1 MAKPDIKDMES
12 AVLPI
17 PQRLSH
23 LAFYCHSETIRNPMS
38 GTKLQTIFMH
48 MPLMRSLSFMQKKKE
63 TVNFLTRSRM
73 PSAMSLALVVLLN
86 SSWAQAAISSV
97 EAAEPAV
104 AKLGSISISS
114 AEVQQLL
121 RAMPEGERTKVKSN
135 PEGVQNW
142 LRQRLASEA
151 LLREA
156 QQKKWA
162 ERPEV
167 KARIDAAIK
176 DVTARIVSTSY
187 LESLVRLP
195 AGFPSD
201 AEVRVAYERN
211 KSQLNVAPT
220 YRIAQI
226 FLPVAPDADAATIAA
241 VRSKAA
247 ELTKQARTGDFAALA
262 KEHSLDAPSASKGG
276 EVGNLPL
283 AQLLPETRE
292 IVSSMQLNQVSEP
305 VRSVSGFHVLKLLAS
320 QPARPATLEE
330 VKPTLQAALREQRQ
344 QELVNEYLSKLAPSS
359 EVSIDNAALDTAL
372 QKVN

>member
-1 MAKPDIKDMES
+1 MK
-12 AVLPI
+12 
-17 PQRLSH
+17 
-23 LAFYCHSETIRNPMS
+23 
-38 GTKLQTIFMH
+38 
-48 MPLMRSLSFMQKKKE
+48 
-63 TVNFLTRSRM
+63 FLTRGNM
-73 PSAMSLALVVLLN
+73 PSAMSLALVVLL
-86 SSWAQAAISSV
+86 SSNCAQAAMSSV
-97 EAAEPAV
+97 KAADPAV
-104 AKLGSISISS
+104 ARLGAVSISS

-135 PEGVQNW
+135 PQGLQNW

-167 KARIDAAIK
+167 KDRIDAAIK

-195 AGFPSD
+195 VGFPSD
-201 AEVRVAYERN
+201 AEVRAAYERN
-211 KSQLNVAPT
+211 KSQLSVAPT
-220 YRIAQI
+220 YRVAQI

-241 VRSKAA
+241 VHSKAT

-262 KEHSLDAPSASKGG
+262 QEHSLDAPSASKGG

-305 VRSVSGFHVLKLLAS
+305 VRSVSGFHVLKLLGS

-344 QELVNEYLSKLAPSS
+344 TELVNEYLSKLAPSS

>member
-1 MAKPDIKDMES
+1 
-12 AVLPI
+12 
-17 PQRLSH
+17 
-23 LAFYCHSETIRNPMS
+23 
-38 GTKLQTIFMH
+38 
-48 MPLMRSLSFMQKKKE
+48 
-63 TVNFLTRSRM
+63 M
-73 PSAMSLALVVLLN
+73 PSVK
-86 SSWAQAAISSV
+86 
-97 EAAEPAV
+97 AAEPVV
-104 AKLGSISISS
+104 ARLGAISISS
-114 AEVQQLL
+114 AEVEQLL

-167 KARIDAAIK
+167 KSRIDAAVK
-176 DVTARIVSTSY
+176 DATARIVSTSY

-195 AGFPSD
+195 ADFPSD
-201 AEVRVAYERN
+201 AEVHAAYERN

-220 YRIAQI
+220 YRVAQI

-241 VRSKAA
+241 ARSKAA
-247 ELTKQARTGDFAALA
+247 ELTKQARTGNFGSLA
-262 KEHSLDAPSASKGG
+262 KEHSQDAPSANKGG

-292 IVSSMQLNQVSEP
+292 IVASMQLNQVSEP
-305 VRSVSGFHVLKLLAS
+305 VRSVSGFHVIKLLAS
-320 QPARPATLEE
+320 QPVRPATLEE
-330 VKPTLQAALREQRQ
+330 VKQTLQAALREQRQ

-359 EVSIDNAALDTAL
+359 EVSIDNAALDTVL